1 MQRVSRWHFL
11 NRTREG
17 ERRPVRRFGGGAGRR
32 DAMSPVPVSLPFTDR
47 AEAGRGLAERV
58 RPFAVTDPV
67 VLALPRGGAPVGAE
81 LAHRLGIPLDVLL
94 VRKIGL
100 PGHPEFG
107 VGAIAE
113 DGHACLDHAALARHH
128 VSPSALTSTVEA
140 EREELRRRLQVYRGG
155 RPGPVLTGRDVIVVD
170 DGAATGGTA
179 RAALRMVRRRRPAR
193 LVLAVPVASPSALQA
208 LRTEADET
216 VVLSAPENFQAVGEW
231 YRDFEQLT
239 DSEVT
244 ALLAEA
250 VTPGEAETG
259 WTVHIEAGGVRLD
272 GDLAAPEK
280 VRGAVL
286 LGLGHERHAAQQRAV
301 AAAMRDAGFAT
312 LLLDL
317 VTPQEWE
324 ESQGAPEIGPGELG
338 ARLAE
343 GVRWLRGSTDL
354 AGPRVALFGSG
365 AAAPAALAAAAAIP
379 ADVGAVAVLGGRIDM
394 AEEHL
399 PGVRAPTLV
408 LVPGDDSFI
417 RELTEW
423 AVGRMPV
430 PAELRVVP
438 GAEGLLPGGEEGRA
452 VGGAA
457 AEWFARHL

>member
-1 MQRVSRWHFL
+1 
-11 NRTREG
+11 
-17 ERRPVRRFGGGAGRR
+17 
-32 DAMSPVPVSLPFTDR
+32 MSPVPVSLPFADR

-67 VLALPRGGAPVGAE
+67 VLALPRGGVPVGAE
-81 LAHRLGIPLDVLL
+81 LARRLGVPLDVLL

-100 PGHPEFG
+100 PGHSEYG

-113 DGHACLDHAALARHH
+113 DGHACLDHAALARHRIA
-128 VSPSALTSTVEA
+128 PDALAPVVEE
-140 EREELRRRLQVYRGG
+140 EREELRRRLRVYRGG
-155 RPGPVLTGRDVIVVD
+155 RSGPVLTGRDVIVVD

-208 LRTEADET
+208 LRAEADET

-239 DSEVT
+239 DAEVT

-250 VTPGEAETG
+250 VTPGEADTG

-272 GDLAAPEK
+272 GDLVAPEDPEK
-280 VRGAVL
+280 VRGAAV

-317 VTPQEWE
+317 ITPQEWE
-324 ESQGAPEIGPGELG
+324 ESQGAPEIGSGELG

-408 LVPGDDSFI
+408 LVPGEDSFI

-452 VGGAA
+452 VGGAV